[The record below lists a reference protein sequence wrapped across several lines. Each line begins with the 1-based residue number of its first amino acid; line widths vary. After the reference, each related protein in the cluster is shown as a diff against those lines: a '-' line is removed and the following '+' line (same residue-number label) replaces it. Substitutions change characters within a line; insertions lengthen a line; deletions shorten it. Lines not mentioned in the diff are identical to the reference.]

1 MSEGR
6 PPRTRGTPPSPA
18 PPPASTAPASATPD
32 VAAAGPAASPA
43 DLAQVPPLSLGRE
56 LARKAIHI
64 SSVAVPIAYAAG
76 LRGTVVAGALAALL
90 AAALVVEVARTRS
103 TRAGAMFTRA
113 TGTLLRA
120 HEHRRISGATWL
132 LAAFLGSTLLFPRD
146 VAVAAMCSVALG
158 DAAAAIVGRWI
169 GRRRL
174 GARKSLEGSVA
185 CLAVVYL
192 AARTVAGLGVAESLV
207 GALCA
212 TLAEW
217 PEGPLDDNVRMAGA
231 TGAGI
236 LLWRLAFS

>member
-1 MSEGR
+1 MIAGGE
-6 PPRTRGTPPSPA
+6 RGAPDPA
-18 PPPASTAPASATPD
+18 PPSRAPGVATAGL
-32 VAAAGPAASPA
+32 AAAA
-43 DLAQVPPLSLGRE
+43 DAVPHVAPLSLRHE
-56 LARKAIHI
+56 LARKAIHVA
-64 SSVAVPIAYAAG
+64 SVAVPVAYAAG
-76 LRGTVVAGALAALL
+76 LPRAVVAGALLLLLVAALL
-90 AAALVVEVARTRS
+90 VELARATS
-103 TRAGAMFTRA
+103 ARAGALFTRA
-113 TGTLLRA
+113 TGALLRA

-132 LAAFLGSTLLFPRD
+132 LAAFLGSALAFPRD

-174 GARKSLEGSVA
+174 GAHKSLEGSAA

-192 AARTVAGLGVAESLV
+192 AARAVAGLGIAESLV
-207 GALCA
+207 AALAA